1 MVSLPSDRHLKLPW
15 MRIFG
20 VSRIGRDRIPR
31 PPHVEV
37 EVRFRLPEPTATLA
51 SLRAAGVRFGKPEMQ
66 DDQAY
71 APADWDYSKSRI
83 GITFARLRTSNGK
96 QLFTVKRPVTDVR
109 TCIEHECFISDRES
123 MHEAILLMG
132 FRPTIRIVKSRAIGR
147 LRDLT
152 FCLDEVEGL
161 GRFLE
166 VERLAS
172 AEDDTDVARFEIEAF
187 MRQLGVNAERCY
199 DTYDALLNALP
210 QLESREHSR
219 DFVAA

>member
-1 MVSLPSDRHLKLPW
+1 
-15 MRIFG
+15 MRILG
-20 VSRIGRDRIPR
+20 VSRIGRDRVPR
-31 PPHVEV
+31 PPHIEV
-37 EVRFRLPEPTATLA
+37 EVRFRLPEPSAALA
-51 SLRAAGVRFGKPEMQ
+51 SLRAVGVRFGKPEMQ
-66 DDQAY
+66 HDQAY
-71 APADWDYSKSRI
+71 APAGWDYSKSRI
-83 GITFARLRTSNGK
+83 GVTFARLRTSNGK
-96 QLFTVKRPVTDVR
+96 HLFTVKRPVTDVR

-132 FRPTIRIVKSRAIGR
+132 FEPTIRIVKSRAIGR

-172 AEDDTDVARFEIEAF
+172 AEDDTDAARLEIEAF
-187 MRQLGVNAERCY
+187 MRQLGVSAERCY

-210 QLESREHSR
+210 RPVSRERRH